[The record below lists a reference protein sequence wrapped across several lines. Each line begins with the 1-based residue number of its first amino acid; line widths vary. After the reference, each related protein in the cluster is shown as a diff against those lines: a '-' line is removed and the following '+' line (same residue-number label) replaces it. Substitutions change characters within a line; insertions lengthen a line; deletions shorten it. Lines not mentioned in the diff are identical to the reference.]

1 MILRPSASLFSLTPS
16 FHNAFYW
23 LTGESDSDLN
33 WRSLWELGVYF
44 ICHWISLFLSRLY
57 NCKRLLPIL
66 YRKMSDNICKQRAW
80 QSICYMSVEC
90 FLLAVL
96 KVLCWSNYVQQCIWM
111 VFLASVVCVG
121 LIIVGFGL
129 FGQSWV
135 VATGGHMCESTF
147 GLGVAPASQGGR
159 RSWAGRC
166 GRWLWQDLEGNFPES
181 RGQED
186 LGLRCSDWP
195 ATRPWWPRSACCCC
209 WRIHLEHRRYIA
221 YYRRTEMADWPSASP
236 RCHYGNKNTNKSTNV
251 RQVRRQKAI
260 SGMQGKV
267 LRKSCM
273 QRNTMPLQSIP
284 LQWSANH

>member
-1 MILRPSASLFSLTPS
+1 
-16 FHNAFYW
+16 
-23 LTGESDSDLN
+23 
-33 WRSLWELGVYF
+33 
-44 ICHWISLFLSRLY
+44 
-57 NCKRLLPIL
+57 
-66 YRKMSDNICKQRAW
+66 
-80 QSICYMSVEC
+80 MSVEC
-90 FLLAVL
+90 FPLAVL

-129 FGQSWV
+129 FGQSWA

-147 GLGVAPASQGGR
+147 GLDVAPASQGGR
-159 RSWAGRC
+159 RSWAGRG

-209 WRIHLEHRRYIA
+209 WRIRLEHRRYIA

-251 RQVRRQKAI
+251 HEVRCQKCHSVHARESI
-260 SGMQGKV
+260 EKAMHAKEHNTTTKHTSPVICKSLGRAFRRE
-267 LRKSCM
+267 RKSIRNRERKCM
-273 QRNTMPLQSIP
+273 Q
-284 LQWSANH
+284 